1 MTEKTE
7 EENFIP
13 VGEFLQQD
21 IFIPELNQIQIPTRN
36 KEMDSNEKGRKGE
49 VQGGNG
55 QEETFGIALDIGT
68 TTLAMSCI
76 ALSTGRC
83 FGTVT
88 RVNHQRSFGADV
100 ISRIQAANEGKL
112 IELQQILLQDM
123 LEMLLEILKE
133 TKIKA
138 SLIKHMVIVGNTTM
152 CHLLRGL
159 SCKGLSQTPFRPVTI
174 ELCKMKMK
182 ELWKEILF
190 EKNENFE
197 KNKKVQESQEFEK
210 DKRFQESESF
220 RKNKRFQESKNFQVN
235 RLEKAEWREVLEQLT
250 GDVTILPCIS
260 AFVGADIHISK
271 LFYLKTT

>member
-1 MTEKTE
+1 MKEKKQTILEWYQQTKQFIDASCNGKGECGRCKVRFLENAPSPTKKDFKLLSEEELEQGIRLACMTEKTE

-36 KEMDSNEKGRKGE
+36 KEKDSNEKGRKGE

-88 RVNHQRSFGADV
+88 RINHQRSFGADV

-159 SCKGLSQTPFRPVTI
+159 
-174 ELCKMKMK
+174 
-182 ELWKEILF
+182 
-190 EKNENFE
+190 
-197 KNKKVQESQEFEK
+197 
-210 DKRFQESESF
+210 
-220 RKNKRFQESKNFQVN
+220 
-235 RLEKAEWREVLEQLT
+235 
-250 GDVTILPCIS
+250 
-260 AFVGADIHISK
+260 
-271 LFYLKTT
+271 